1 MSGLAGPRSVRFRL
15 TLSYAGAM
23 VVVLAVYAALIF
35 YFVNHNMSQ
44 FLDSQL
50 HGDFDWALDMMNRNP
65 DGEFIPSDYLETGE
79 GDSPW
84 LRVLKPTGEVV
95 SETPEARRH
104 PIPDSMKLAS
114 EAEDKIV
121 HIAGLDAPWRI
132 MSGRNKFGGR
142 ELVVQVA
149 KPVAPIQDDMRYFL
163 YLLLLGLPF
172 CIVLSGLGGYVLARR
187 ALAPMDRMAEQARRI
202 TATRMSDRLPVDNPN
217 DELGR
222 LSTVFND
229 TLSRLQS
236 SFDQMRRFTSDA
248 SHELRTPLTAIRS
261 VGEVGLREKRNEGQY
276 REIIGS
282 MLEEVDSLSRLVDR
296 LLLLSRAETGDALL
310 SREDVKL
317 AALVEDVVAQ
327 LEVLAEEKQQV
338 IAVEGNAA
346 LHWTGDRLV
355 LRQALINLV
364 DNAIKYT
371 QDGGRIV
378 IRVAQLG
385 RNNIIDVIDN
395 GPGIPE
401 ELRSRVFDRF
411 YRVDKSRSRENGG
424 TGLGLAIAK
433 SAVEVQGGSLS
444 LIDADGAPGCVF
456 RITLPGGKS

>member
-1 MSGLAGPRSVRFRL
+1 MSSVNRPRSLRFRL
-15 TLSYAGAM
+15 TLFYAGAM
-23 VVVLAVYAALIF
+23 VVVLAVYATLIF
-35 YFVNHNMSQ
+35 YFVSHNMSQ
-44 FLDSQL
+44 FLDNQL
-50 HGDFDWALDMMNRNP
+50 RSDFDWALDMMHHDP
-65 DGEFIPSDYLETGE
+65 HGEVIPSDYKETGE

-84 LRVLKPTGEVV
+84 LQVLSPAGELV
-95 SETPEARRH
+95 SASPEALRH
-104 PIPDSMKLAS
+104 PIPDSHKLA
-114 EAEDKIV
+114 AETEEKIV
-121 HIAGLDAPWRI
+121 HIAKLNPPWRI
-132 MSGRNKFGGR
+132 MSGKSMFGGR

-149 KPVAPIQDDMRYFL
+149 RPVTPIQEDLRYFL

-187 ALAPMDRMAEQARRI
+187 ALAPMDRMAEQARLI

-222 LSTVFND
+222 LSTVFNE

-261 VGEVGLREKRNEGQY
+261 VGEVGLREKRGESEY

-310 SREDVKL
+310 TREDVNL
-317 AALVEDVVAQ
+317 TALVEEVVAQ
-327 LEVLAEEKQQV
+327 LDVLAEEKQQT
-338 IAVEGNAA
+338 IAIEGSTTA
-346 LHWTGDRLV
+346 HWAGDRLV

-371 QDGGRIV
+371 QSGGRIV
-378 IRVAQLG
+378 IRVVELG
-385 RNNIIDVIDN
+385 KNKVIDVVDN
-395 GPGIPE
+395 GPGIPK

-433 SAVEVQGGSLS
+433 SAVEVQGGTLS
-444 LIDADGAPGCVF
+444 LEPSNGVGSVF
-456 RITLPGGKS
+456 RITLPVRPV

>member
-1 MSGLAGPRSVRFRL
+1 MSTLRRPRSVRFRL

-23 VVVLAVYAALIF
+23 VVVLAVYATLIF
-35 YFVNHNMSQ
+35 YFVDRNMSQ
-44 FLDSQL
+44 FLDNQL
-50 HGDFDWALDMMNRNP
+50 KIDFDWALDMMHHDP
-65 DGEFIPSDYLETGE
+65 HGEFIPSDYEKTGE

-84 LRVLKPTGEVV
+84 LQVLTPAGQVV
-95 SETPEARRH
+95 SVTHEAERH
-104 PIPDSMKLAS
+104 PIPGSKELA
-114 EAEDKIV
+114 AETDEKIV
-121 HIAGLDAPWRI
+121 QIAMLNPPWRI
-132 MSGRNKFGGR
+132 MSGRSMFGDR

-149 KPVAPIQDDMRYFL
+149 RPVAPIQDDLRYFL

-172 CIVLSGLGGYVLARR
+172 CIGLSGLGGYVLARR
-187 ALAPMDRMAEQARRI
+187 ALAPMDRMAEQARLI

-282 MLEEVDSLSRLVDR
+282 MLEEADSLSRLVDR

-310 SREDVKL
+310 NREDVNL
-317 AALVEDVVAQ
+317 TSLVEDVVAQ
-327 LEVLAEEKQQV
+327 LGVLAEEKQQN
-338 IAVEGNAA
+338 IAIEGSAA

-371 QDGGRIV
+371 QAGGRIV

-433 SAVEVQGGSLS
+433 SAVEVQGGALS
-444 LIDADGAPGCVF
+444 LIAPEDAVGSIF
-456 RITLPGGKS
+456 RITLPGA

>member
-1 MSGLAGPRSVRFRL
+1 MMRHDP
-15 TLSYAGAM
+15 
-23 VVVLAVYAALIF
+23 
-35 YFVNHNMSQ
+35 
-44 FLDSQL
+44 
-50 HGDFDWALDMMNRNP
+50 HG
-65 DGEFIPSDYLETGE
+65 EVIPSDYKETGE

-84 LRVLKPTGEVV
+84 LQVLSPAGELV
-95 SETPEARRH
+95 SASPEALRH
-104 PIPDSMKLAS
+104 PIPGSNKLA
-114 EAEDKIV
+114 AETEEKIV
-121 HIAGLDAPWRI
+121 HVARLNPPWRI
-132 MSGRNKFGGR
+132 MSGRAMFGPR

-149 KPVAPIQDDMRYFL
+149 RPVTPIQDNVREFL
-163 YLLLLGLPF
+163 YLLFLGLPF
-172 CIVLSGLGGYVLARR
+172 CIALSGLGGYVLARR
-187 ALAPMDRMAEQARRI
+187 ALAPMDRMAEQARLI

-236 SFDQMRRFTSDA
+236 AFDQMRRFTSDA

-261 VGEVGLREKRNEGQY
+261 VGEVGLREKRGEGEY

-296 LLLLSRAETGDALL
+296 LLLLSRAETGDAMLT
-310 SREDVKL
+310 REDVNLTAL
-317 AALVEDVVAQ
+317 AEDVVAQ
-327 LEVLAEEKQQV
+327 LDVLAEEKQQS
-338 IAVEGNAA
+338 ISIESSTAA
-346 LHWTGDRLV
+346 HWTGDRLV

-371 QDGGRIV
+371 QSGGRIV
-378 IRVAQLG
+378 IRVAELG
-385 RNNIIDVIDN
+385 KNKVIDVVDN

-433 SAVEVQGGSLS
+433 SAVEVQGGTLS
-444 LIDADGAPGCVF
+444 LEPSDGGAGCVF
-456 RITLPGGKS
+456 RITLPVRPV

>member
-1 MSGLAGPRSVRFRL
+1 MFGP
-15 TLSYAGAM
+15 
-23 VVVLAVYAALIF
+23 
-35 YFVNHNMSQ
+35 
-44 FLDSQL
+44 
-50 HGDFDWALDMMNRNP
+50 
-65 DGEFIPSDYLETGE
+65 
-79 GDSPW
+79 
-84 LRVLKPTGEVV
+84 
-95 SETPEARRH
+95 
-104 PIPDSMKLAS
+104 
-114 EAEDKIV
+114 
-121 HIAGLDAPWRI
+121 
-132 MSGRNKFGGR
+132 R

-149 KPVAPIQDDMRYFL
+149 RPVTPIQEDLRYFL
-163 YLLLLGLPF
+163 YLLFLGLPF
-172 CIVLSGLGGYVLARR
+172 CILLSALGGYVLARR
-187 ALAPMDRMAEQARRI
+187 ALAPMDRMAEQARLI

-261 VGEVGLREKRNEGQY
+261 VGEVGLREKRGEAEY

-310 SREDVKL
+310 SRESVNL
-317 AALVEDVVAQ
+317 TALVGEVVAQ
-327 LEVLAEEKQQV
+327 LEVLAEEKSQSIV
-338 IAVEGNAA
+338 IEGSTTA
-346 LHWTGDRLV
+346 HWTGDRMV

-371 QDGGRIV
+371 QPGGRIV
-378 IRVAQLG
+378 IRVVELG
-385 RNNIIDVIDN
+385 KNKVIDVVDN
-395 GPGIPE
+395 GPGIAE

-433 SAVEVQGGSLS
+433 SAVEVQGGTLS
-444 LIDADGAPGCVF
+444 LEPSSGVGSVF
-456 RITLPGGKS
+456 RITLPVRPV

>member
-1 MSGLAGPRSVRFRL
+1 MSSVQRPRSVRFRL
-15 TLSYAGAM
+15 TLFYAGAM
-23 VVVLAVYAALIF
+23 VVVLAVYATLIF
-35 YFVNHNMSQ
+35 YFVSHNMSQ
-44 FLDSQL
+44 FLDNQL
-50 HGDFDWALDMMNRNP
+50 KSDFDWALDMMRHDP
-65 DGEFIPSDYLETGE
+65 HGEVIPSDYKETGE

-84 LRVLKPTGEVV
+84 LQVLSPAGELV
-95 SETPEARRH
+95 SASPEALRH
-104 PIPDSMKLAS
+104 PIPGSNKLAT
-114 EAEDKIV
+114 ETEEKIV
-121 HIAGLDAPWRI
+121 HVARLNPPWRI
-132 MSGRNKFGGR
+132 MSGRAMFGPR

-149 KPVAPIQDDMRYFL
+149 RPVTPIQEDLRYFL
-163 YLLLLGLPF
+163 YLLFLGLPF
-172 CIVLSGLGGYVLARR
+172 CILLSALGGYVLARR
-187 ALAPMDRMAEQARRI
+187 ALAPMDRMAEQARLI

-261 VGEVGLREKRNEGQY
+261 VGEVGLREKRGEAEY

-310 SREDVKL
+310 SRESVNL
-317 AALVEDVVAQ
+317 TALVGEVVAQ
-327 LEVLAEEKQQV
+327 LEVLAEEKSQSIV
-338 IAVEGNAA
+338 IEGSTTA
-346 LHWTGDRLV
+346 HWTGDRMV

-371 QDGGRIV
+371 QPGGRIV
-378 IRVAQLG
+378 IRVVELG
-385 RNNIIDVIDN
+385 KNKVIDVVDN
-395 GPGIPE
+395 GPGIAE

-433 SAVEVQGGSLS
+433 SAVEVQGGTLS
-444 LIDADGAPGCVF
+444 LEPSSGVGSVF
-456 RITLPGGKS
+456 RITLPVRPV